1 MTFAETSASH
11 KDAVGPC
18 LQGLQHVMGRYRPGT
33 HNPNDPDRRRILHST
48 DPSQVSGGI
57 SSPGAQ
63 KSNDL
68 GLKILSHYLLH
79 RLNSN
84 NQIPNPCLRR
94 PARRTSSLAGESG
107 FAQAG
112 QINSNYQ
119 YPNNQNAPHPIPL
132 PSGERGRVRGSC
144 GHGLVDLSIDLFAG
158 ETFELCAGR
167 LTRSCTGSAPFTNH
181 LVDLTD
187 FFIL

>member
-1 MTFAETSASH
+1 MDEFHGLGRRDPSRSKALRVNAGELQQLLQKGHPFVGHHITRLVMTFAKTSASH

-48 DPSQVSGGI
+48 DPSQVSGSI

-68 GLKILSHYLLH
+68 GLKIFSHYLLH

-94 PARRTSSLAGESG
+94 SG

-119 YPNNQNAPHPIPL
+119 YPNN
-132 PSGERGRVRGSC
+132 
-144 GHGLVDLSIDLFAG
+144 
-158 ETFELCAGR
+158 
-167 LTRSCTGSAPFTNH
+167 
-181 LVDLTD
+181 
-187 FFIL
+187 